1 MLITGYNQKRDNVI
15 KSVEKYLAKLEKQ
28 DVISD
33 YSLEESGGMGSYE
46 TFYITFELPIHDLEF
61 EAKYH
66 IPNTESYTI
75 RFSGHDGSYSN
86 PDFALWNDDYKTVTE
101 LKKAVYDCIMKA
113 KVN

>member
-1 MLITGYNQKRDNVI
+1 MLVTGYNQKRDNVI

-33 YSLEESGGMGSYE
+33 YIIEEFGGMGSYE
-46 TFYITFELPIHDLEF
+46 TFYITFELPETS
-61 EAKYH
+61 E
-66 IPNTESYTI
+66 
-75 RFSGHDGSYSN
+75 DGYSYSICLKLK
-86 PDFALWNDDYKTVTE
+86 LWNDDYKTVTE